1 MVSIDIELDSIEVNQ
16 CDFPETKAI
25 QEAKEKW
32 TKHLP
37 LSLYGTH
44 RCRREST
51 KVTRKFRKRCPRV
64 SINHSLQR
72 FIKIYFSLSIFYI
85 KLKQKISKRVH
96 NIISNSKKLPSK
108 FYPLIQLIRDVRNKC
123 LRHSIYK

>member
-72 FIKIYFSLSIFYI
+72 FIKIYFS
-85 KLKQKISKRVH
+85 ISKRVH